1 MKDCA
6 VPRGILHNEGEG
18 TVAID
23 HRLDCGDRGL
33 RLAPGRRRLGRTKP
47 EPRDV
52 PYTPEY
58 AFRVGHERLRAEP
71 RLDRGPE
78 LGNADRSRRRAHDP
92 GVQVRFRLQPEL
104 VSDRGPL
111 GREDEVRVTEGAGF
125 AQHRGLERVSEV
137 RNLEREGA

>member
-23 HRLDCGDRGL
+23 HRLDFGDRGL
-33 RLAPGRRRLGRTKP
+33 RLAPGRRRLGGPKP

-52 PYTPEY
+52 PYTPEH

-71 RLDRGPE
+71 RLDRYPA
-78 LGNADRSRRRAHDP
+78 LGNADRSRRRADRP
-92 GVQVRFRLQPEL
+92 GVPDSFRRQPEL
-104 VSDRGPL
+104 RPGP
-111 GREDEVRVTEGAGF
+111 
-125 AQHRGLERVSEV
+125 
-137 RNLEREGA
+137 